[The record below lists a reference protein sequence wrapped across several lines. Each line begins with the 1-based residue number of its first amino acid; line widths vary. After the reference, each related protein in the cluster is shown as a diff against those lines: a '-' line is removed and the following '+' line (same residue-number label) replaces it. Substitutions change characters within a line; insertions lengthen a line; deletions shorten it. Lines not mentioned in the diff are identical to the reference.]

1 MDLIA
6 GRPSPIFKHPRRSK
20 QTEVLD
26 GPVET
31 GELAV
36 ILSDLARFNGAMLG
50 RWLVIRWLRQA
61 LHRLP
66 PGQPVTLLDIGCGHG
81 DLLRAVRH
89 WAQKSGRQIKLTG
102 IDLNPQVIGIARAN
116 TDGSDAIEY
125 CATDVFDYKPPH
137 SIDIVTT
144 SLVAHHLTDAMIVRL
159 LRWLEANAQKGW
171 LICDLRRSIVPFYF
185 IALAGR
191 LLRLHP
197 VITYDGR
204 VSVARSLTRKEWRE
218 CVLAAGI
225 ASSALDI
232 RSFMFR
238 FMIGRMK

>member
-81 DLLRAVRH
+81 DLSRRAALGPKKRPPDQTYRH
-89 WAQKSGRQIKLTG
+89 RFEPAGHRDSSRK
-102 IDLNPQVIGIARAN
+102 
-116 TDGSDAIEY
+116 
-125 CATDVFDYKPPH
+125 H
-137 SIDIVTT
+137 
-144 SLVAHHLTDAMIVRL
+144 
-159 LRWLEANAQKGW
+159 RWQR
-171 LICDLRRSIVPFYF
+171 CD
-185 IALAGR
+185 
-191 LLRLHP
+191 
-197 VITYDGR
+197 
-204 VSVARSLTRKEWRE
+204 
-218 CVLAAGI
+218 
-225 ASSALDI
+225 
-232 RSFMFR
+232 
-238 FMIGRMK
+238 